1 MSDVKSESMVR
12 AGVVLFW
19 GRAVVVM
26 CLCAVFLYDCR
37 GGPGPLGV
45 AEAFFGR
52 LTASANVLLA
62 ILTGV
67 AVFMVYT
74 EGVLKVFGGKIGS
87 VVTCVNAVLLI
98 KLLAINRHTDDP
110 VNFVV

>member
-1 MSDVKSESMVR
+1 MVR
-12 AGVVLFW
+12 AGAVLFW
-19 GRAVVVM
+19 SRAVVVV

-52 LTASANVLLA
+52 LTLSANVLLA
-62 ILTGV
+62 VLTGV

-74 EGVLKVFGGKIGS
+74 EGVLKLFGGKVGS
-87 VVTCVNAVLLI
+87 VLTCANAVLLMR
-98 KLLAINRHTDDP
+98 LLAINRHADGP
-110 VNFVV
+110 VNFSDPKAV